1 MKTISREMRKFLNK
15 RQESNIQFIIHAL
28 LAMKIFRSFSYS
40 VTNASDTAGS
50 NILQI
55 QFLYLDR
62 NNQVGSCREVKC
74 W

>member
-15 RQESNIQFIIHAL
+15 RQESNIHFIIHAL
-28 LAMKIFRSFSYS
+28 LAMKFSYS

-55 QFLYLDR
+55 QFLYLD
-62 NNQVGSCREVKC
+62 NEIIK
-74 W
+74 

>member
-28 LAMKIFRSFSYS
+28 LAMKFSYS

-55 QFLYLDR
+55 QFLYLD
-62 NNQVGSCREVKC
+62 NEIIK
-74 W
+74 